1 MQLIPKAGVYRSA
14 LATKITKRMLQIY
27 LSIYLLILILLFVFL
42 TPHLY
47 ESANTRAM
55 NTLTM
60 ICDEISNSQEQLRS
74 FTDTVY
80 SSKSLIN
87 YLSQYQKNPSDAL
100 FAHIEQELSTYVSSN
115 SQLLAATLEDE
126 QHTFF
131 SSSYFRNV
139 ITHDF
144 ALSNRHYTNLFN
156 YPSGSYFNYLPP
168 ETFKTA
174 DKTYT
179 YHTLVFS
186 KKITLNHSP
195 YIITSYYNLNNLH
208 RLCNNLLDGVFTG
221 YAIIDRYQDV
231 LYSSNPAWQA
241 DDFSLTTLFDYHK
254 LKDSKSTFQ
263 GVYYYAQN
271 PATGW
276 FFISYAPYTLL
287 LSNLFTVFGIIT
299 LLYLISPLLY
309 GIFLIPT
316 ASRYLSPLTKLYD
329 SMKYYKAGEQISLE
343 IRTGDEIEELSNI
356 YNQMIEKINNQIEDI
371 KDKEH
376 VNAVVNFKL
385 LATQIDPHFI
395 YNTMNII
402 NIMARQGNSEA
413 IIEINSSL
421 IKILRER
428 LNSKLTISDTIEH
441 ELETLYQYKL
451 IMDYRYENKIKT
463 TVSIDEALL
472 QKKIP
477 KNILQPLTE
486 NAFYHGFGNK
496 LFEQEGCIDILIYSV
511 GQELVIEVS
520 DNGAGMSDERLA
532 MLMNRSYHIYD
543 DNKPHIGLDNIRQR
557 LEYVYQGN
565 YEFNISSNLGFG
577 TTISITIPLEMP
589 AA

>member
-1 MQLIPKAGVYRSA
+1 
-14 LATKITKRMLQIY
+14 
-27 LSIYLLILILLFVFL
+27 
-42 TPHLY
+42 
-47 ESANTRAM
+47 
-55 NTLTM
+55 
-60 ICDEISNSQEQLRS
+60 
-74 FTDTVY
+74 
-80 SSKSLIN
+80 
-87 YLSQYQKNPSDAL
+87 
-100 FAHIEQELSTYVSSN
+100 
-115 SQLLAATLEDE
+115 
-126 QHTFF
+126 
-131 SSSYFRNV
+131 
-139 ITHDF
+139 
-144 ALSNRHYTNLFN
+144 
-156 YPSGSYFNYLPP
+156 
-168 ETFKTA
+168 
-174 DKTYT
+174 
-179 YHTLVFS
+179 
-186 KKITLNHSP
+186 
-195 YIITSYYNLNNLH
+195 
-208 RLCNNLLDGVFTG
+208 LLDGVFTG